1 MFGWTALIVA
11 TRGNFEKV
19 VENILEAKPNI
30 NASDA
35 QGNFKIY

>member
-11 TRGNFEKV
+11 TRGNYEKV
-19 VENILEAKPNI
+19 VETLLEAKPNI

-35 QGNFKIY
+35 QGKFKNF